1 MSRRLSASAV
11 PVKAAA
17 PEQKDQHNDYEDRIH
32 DFFPSFL
39 RYTKHEPCRSH
50 NRIEQAALAVV
61 AAIVGAAGIQQTAK
75 RGRSGPYLTRRSLAG
90 PSHVRAARLALAMND
105 KHSFLPVSRR

>member
-75 RGRSGPYLTRRSLAG
+75 RGRSGPYLTRAFARRPVTRSCRPAG
-90 PSHVRAARLALAMND
+90 SGYER
-105 KHSFLPVSRR
+105 